1 MEEIR
6 VQYRE
11 YLWKFGVSP
20 FQQEI
25 NNDHENN
32 NNNVKLEDGIDEN
45 GNGIGDGKCLFNNC
59 NQKAMTLTKFCK
71 DHILSD
77 SKQQLYRPCEFYL
90 KSAHGLVPCGKP
102 VLRSTVPC
110 YCSIHFL
117 KAQQH
122 VYRALRKAGLNI
134 TSTNKFAPKMHVIV
148 TEYVHEIQERR
159 KNDLRANKKKV
170 VPKLE
175 IDN

>member
-1 MEEIR
+1 M
-6 VQYRE
+6 
-11 YLWKFGVSP
+11 P
-20 FQQEI
+20 FSFFI
-25 NNDHENN
+25 
-32 NNNVKLEDGIDEN
+32 
-45 GNGIGDGKCLFNNC
+45 F
-59 NQKAMTLTKFCK
+59 
-71 DHILSD
+71 
-77 SKQQLYRPCEFYL
+77 
-90 KSAHGLVPCGKP
+90 SAHGLVPCGKP